1 MSEDQF
7 ESLNEKA
14 DNLIALCAE
23 MKRENQILKAD
34 TNSLQNQRRQLL
46 EKNKQAKSKLE
57 SILVQL
63 KAMDQSWRLLQL
75 NPGRIIMNEQS
86 SAVQVKIL
94 DKEYQVNCPPAD
106 QEALMKSAKYLDENM
121 RKIKGRG
128 NIHGAEKIAVMA
140 ALNITHDMLK
150 KNHVITEARHT
161 TAQQLKDIEDKI
173 DIALATNRQLE
184 I

>member
-34 TNSLQNQRRQLL
+34 TNSLQSQRRQLL

-63 KAMDQSWRLLQL
+63 KAMDQS
-75 NPGRIIMNEQS
+75 
-86 SAVQVKIL
+86 
-94 DKEYQVNCPPAD
+94 
-106 QEALMKSAKYLDENM
+106 
-121 RKIKGRG
+121 
-128 NIHGAEKIAVMA
+128 
-140 ALNITHDMLK
+140 
-150 KNHVITEARHT
+150 
-161 TAQQLKDIEDKI
+161 
-173 DIALATNRQLE
+173 
-184 I
+184 